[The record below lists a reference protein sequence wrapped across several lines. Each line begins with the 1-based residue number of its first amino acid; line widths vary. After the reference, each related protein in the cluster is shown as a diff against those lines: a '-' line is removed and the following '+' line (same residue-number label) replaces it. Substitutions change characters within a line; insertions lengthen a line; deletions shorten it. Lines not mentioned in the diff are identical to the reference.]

1 MSANHRLPSGWL
13 NQWTTT
19 YNQHIASSS
28 PIAIHNNNNGHHPHP
43 PQEERGLPAECPQAR
58 PCQDVAETQE
68 GIPDAGFILGAW
80 RYAVCAGWRSRV
92 TVKPCRYDA
101 CLSAIVTC
109 VGCFSCCRV
118 VGYRHHPS
126 DVPSREKLSCDI
138 RVSQTPHLSILI
150 PFIPPQPSSP
160 S

>member
-1 MSANHRLPSGWL
+1 YEWRRQLNTSAFSRHWVAKF
-13 NQWTTT
+13 QWTTT

-28 PIAIHNNNNGHHPHP
+28 PIAIHNNNN
-43 PQEERGLPAECPQAR
+43 
-58 PCQDVAETQE
+58 ETQE